1 MNTSDGKRK
10 IRMLT
15 LSATATT
22 PTTTTTQ
29 RPNKLIFPFFTMSTI
44 EEIIRIERETSA
56 QLDAAKSEAERIKND
71 ARDEAAK
78 IIADAKKQRAEQ
90 TVKIISNIDEKIAGI
105 EIQKLNDLNKKMDQ
119 ANKAFNQK
127 ADTVAEWIVEQIIG

>member
-1 MNTSDGKRK
+1 
-10 IRMLT
+10 MLT

>member
-1 MNTSDGKRK
+1 
-10 IRMLT
+10 MLT

-56 QLDAAKSEAERIKND
+56 QLNAAKSEAERIKND

>member
-1 MNTSDGKRK
+1 
-10 IRMLT
+10 MLT

-105 EIQKLNDLNKKMDQ
+105 EIQKFNDLNKKMDQ